1 MNCFVRAS
9 KYLYRKKRKAILLLL
24 LFLVI
29 NVMVSGTLA
38 IRASS
43 LRLAEELRKNSEG
56 KIMLESLDRQSGF
69 EEQDLQEIMAAENI
83 NWINRISETNC
94 LSSQMF
100 PVAGNAESED
110 LFDVHGY
117 DELEKDSPFAEHI
130 YRVVEGYFPQSR
142 DEIIINKYLAEKNG
156 IQVGE
161 KILLQSIEQQ
171 AVEAVVTGFFLA
183 GDEERQTEN
192 VATVNRIENQLY
204 ATTDFVNTLYGEKKF
219 INAVVYVN
227 DPELLGNTSGI
238 LAEMYEGRA
247 VISSMDNTFQR
258 LSLTIGQTERIT
270 FLILLMTILVGGCGC
285 RAAACHVDA
294 GQKKGDCRAG
304 QPWCVKREYI
314 SANAIGGTIPVWA
327 CIYRGAGDY
336 SIAFACR
343 GRQNGASAGK
353 QLHAAAFHWR
363 HDSQPLCRTGRGD
376 DIDGDFCFP
385 IHEKAGQRSPVRNG
399 GVV

>member
-69 EEQDLQEIMAAENI
+69 EEQDLQEIMAVENI
-83 NWINRISETNC
+83 NWINRISETRC
-94 LSSQMF
+94 LSSQLF
-100 PVAGNAESED
+100 PVAGNADSED

-130 YRVVEGYFPQSR
+130 YRIVEGCFPQSR
-142 DEIIINKYLAEKNG
+142 DEIVINKYLAEKNG

-161 KILLQSIEQQ
+161 KILLQTMGQQ
-171 AVEAVVTGFFLA
+171 AVEAVVAGFFLT
-183 GDEERQTEN
+183 GDEERQTDN

-204 ATTDFVNTLYGEKKF
+204 TTADFVNTLSEE
-219 INAVVYVN
+219 NNSVNVVAYVN
-227 DPELLGNTSGI
+227 DPELLGNTSGV

-247 VISSMDNTFQR
+247 VISTMDNTFQR
-258 LSLTIGQTERIT
+258 
-270 FLILLMTILVGGCGC
+270 
-285 RAAACHVDA
+285 
-294 GQKKGDCRAG
+294 
-304 QPWCVKREYI
+304 
-314 SANAIGGTIPVWA
+314 
-327 CIYRGAGDY
+327 
-336 SIAFACR
+336 
-343 GRQNGASAGK
+343 
-353 QLHAAAFHWR
+353 
-363 HDSQPLCRTGRGD
+363 
-376 DIDGDFCFP
+376 
-385 IHEKAGQRSPVRNG
+385 
-399 GVV
+399 

>member
-38 IRASS
+38 IRISS

-69 EEQDLQEIMAAENI
+69 EEHDLQEIMAIENI
-83 NWINRISETNC
+83 NWINRISETRC
-94 LSSQMF
+94 LPSQLY
-100 PVAGNAESED
+100 PVAGNVESED

-130 YRVVEGYFPQSR
+130 YRIVEGYFPQSW

-161 KILLQSIEQQ
+161 KILLQSMEQQ
-171 AVEAVVTGFFLA
+171 TVEAVVTGFFLV
-183 GDEERQTEN
+183 GEEERQTDN
-192 VATVNRIENQLY
+192 VATVNRIENQIY
-204 ATTDFVNTLYGEKKF
+204 ATTDFVNTLSGGKKF

-227 DPELLGNTSGI
+227 DPELLGSTSGI

-247 VISSMDNTFQR
+247 VISTMDNTFQK
-258 LSLTIGQTERIT
+258 LNMTIGQTERIT
-270 FLILLMTILVGGCGC
+270 LLILLLTILVGC
-285 RAAACHVDA
+285 AVA
-294 GQKKGDCRAG
+294 GLLLAM
-304 QPWCVKREYI
+304 W
-314 SANAIGGTIPVWA
+314 T
-327 CIYRGAGDY
+327 
-336 SIAFACR
+336 R
-343 GRQNGASAGK
+343 GRKKEIAVLISLGVAKGNIFLQMLSEELFLYGLAFIGA
-353 QLHAAAFHWR
+353 R
-363 HDSQPLCRTGRGD
+363 
-376 DIDGDFCFP
+376 
-385 IHEKAGQRSPVRNG
+385 
-399 GVV
+399 

>member
-69 EEQDLQEIMAAENI
+69 EEQDLQEIMAVENI
-83 NWINRISETNC
+83 NWINRISETSC
-94 LSSQMF
+94 LSSQLL
-100 PVAGNAESED
+100 PVAGNVDSEA

-130 YRVVEGYFPQSR
+130 YRIVEGYFPQSR
-142 DEIIINKYLAEKNG
+142 DEIVINKYLAEKNG

-161 KILLQSIEQQ
+161 KILLQSMEQQ
-171 AVEAVVTGFFLA
+171 AVEAVVTGFFLV

-204 ATTDFVNTLYGEKKF
+204 AATDFVNTLSGRKNF

-247 VISSMDNTFQR
+247 VISTMDNTFQR
-258 LSLTIGQTERIT
+258 LSLTIGQTDRIT
-270 FLILLMTILVGGCGC
+270 FLILLLTILIGCAVAGLLLAMWTRGRKKEIAVLVSLGVSKGNIFLQMLSEELFLYGLAFIGAQVITILLLPVVGGRMEYLRGNSSMLQLSTGGMIASLC
-285 RAAACHVDA
+285 A
-294 GQKKGDCRAG
+294 GLAGVMILTGISVFPYMKK
-304 QPWCVKREYI
+304 QVKEVL
-314 SANAIGGTIPVWA
+314 SEMEG
-327 CIYRGAGDY
+327 
-336 SIAFACR
+336 
-343 GRQNGASAGK
+343 
-353 QLHAAAFHWR
+353 
-363 HDSQPLCRTGRGD
+363 
-376 DIDGDFCFP
+376 
-385 IHEKAGQRSPVRNG
+385 
-399 GVV
+399 

>member
-38 IRASS
+38 IRISS

-69 EEQDLQEIMAAENI
+69 EEQDLQEITAIENI
-83 NWINRISETNC
+83 NWINRISETRC
-94 LSSQMF
+94 LSSQMV
-100 PVAGNAESED
+100 PVAGNVESED

-130 YRVVEGYFPQSR
+130 YRIVEGYFPQSW
-142 DEIIINKYLAEKNG
+142 DEIVINKYLAEKNG

-161 KILLQSIEQQ
+161 KILLQTMEKQT
-171 AVEAVVTGFFLA
+171 VEAVVTGFFLV
-183 GDEERQTEN
+183 GEEERQTEN

-204 ATTDFVNTLYGEKKF
+204 ATTDFVNTLSGGKNF

-238 LAEMYEGRA
+238 LAEMYEGHA
-247 VISSMDNTFQR
+247 VISTMDNTFQK
-258 LSLTIGQTERIT
+258 LNMTIGQTERIT
-270 FLILLMTILVGGCGC
+270 FLILLLTILVGC
-285 RAAACHVDA
+285 AVA
-294 GQKKGDCRAG
+294 GLLLAM
-304 QPWCVKREYI
+304 W
-314 SANAIGGTIPVWA
+314 T
-327 CIYRGAGDY
+327 
-336 SIAFACR
+336 R
-343 GRQNGASAGK
+343 GRKKEIAVLISLGVSKGNIFLQMLSEELFLYGLAFIGAQVITVLLLPVVGGRMEYLQENSSMLQLSPSGMIVSLCAGLAGVMILTGISVFPYMKK
-353 QLHAAAFHWR
+353 QVKEVL
-363 HDSQPLCRTGRGD
+363 SEMEG
-376 DIDGDFCFP
+376 
-385 IHEKAGQRSPVRNG
+385 
-399 GVV
+399 

>member
-69 EEQDLQEIMAAENI
+69 EEQDLQEIMAVENI
-83 NWINRISETNC
+83 NWINRISETRC
-94 LSSQMF
+94 LSSQLF
-100 PVAGNAESED
+100 PVAGNADSED

-130 YRVVEGYFPQSR
+130 YRIVEGCFPQSR
-142 DEIIINKYLAEKNG
+142 DEIVINKYLAEKNG

-161 KILLQSIEQQ
+161 KILLQTMGQQ
-171 AVEAVVTGFFLA
+171 AVEAVVAGFFLT
-183 GDEERQTEN
+183 GDEERQTDN

-204 ATTDFVNTLYGEKKF
+204 TTADFVNTLSEE
-219 INAVVYVN
+219 NNSVNVVAYVN
-227 DPELLGNTSGI
+227 DPELLGNTSGV

-247 VISSMDNTFQR
+247 VISTMDNTFQR
-258 LSLTIGQTERIT
+258 LSMTIGQTDRIT
-270 FLILLMTILVGGCGC
+270 FLILLLTIIVGCAVAGLLLAMWTRGRKKEIAVLISLGVSKGNIFLQMLSEEIFLYGLAFIGAQVVTILLLPVVGGRMEYLQGNSSMLRLSPGGMIASLC
-285 RAAACHVDA
+285 A
-294 GQKKGDCRAG
+294 GLAGVMILTGISVFPYMKKR
-304 QPWCVKREYI
+304 VKEVL
-314 SANAIGGTIPVWA
+314 SEMEG
-327 CIYRGAGDY
+327 
-336 SIAFACR
+336 
-343 GRQNGASAGK
+343 
-353 QLHAAAFHWR
+353 
-363 HDSQPLCRTGRGD
+363 
-376 DIDGDFCFP
+376 
-385 IHEKAGQRSPVRNG
+385 
-399 GVV
+399 

>member
-9 KYLYRKKRKAILLLL
+9 KYLYRKKRKTILLLL
-24 LFLVI
+24 LFLVV

-56 KIMLESLDRQSGF
+56 KTMLESLDKQNGF
-69 EEQDLQEIMAAENI
+69 EEQDLQEIMEIENI
-83 NWINRISETNC
+83 NWINRITEMHC

-130 YRVVEGYFPQSR
+130 YRIVEGYFPQNWN
-142 DEIIINKYLAEKNG
+142 EIIINKYLAEKNG

-161 KILLQSIEQQ
+161 KILLQSMEQQ
-171 AVEAVVTGFFLA
+171 TVEAVVTGFFLV

-204 ATTDFVNTLYGEKKF
+204 ATTDFVNTLSEENKF

-227 DPELLGNTSGI
+227 NPELLGNTSGI

-247 VISSMDNTFQR
+247 MINTMDNTFQK
-258 LSLTIGQTERIT
+258 LNSTIGQTGRIT
-270 FLILLMTILVGGCGC
+270 FLILLLTIWVGCAVVGLLLAMWTRGRKKEIAVLISLGVSKGNIFLQMLLEELFLYGLAFSGAQVITILLLPVLGGKMEYLQGNSSMLQLSPSGMTVSLC
-285 RAAACHVDA
+285 A
-294 GQKKGDCRAG
+294 GLAGVMILTGISVFPYMKKQIKEVLSEMEG
-304 QPWCVKREYI
+304 
-314 SANAIGGTIPVWA
+314 
-327 CIYRGAGDY
+327 
-336 SIAFACR
+336 
-343 GRQNGASAGK
+343 
-353 QLHAAAFHWR
+353 
-363 HDSQPLCRTGRGD
+363 
-376 DIDGDFCFP
+376 
-385 IHEKAGQRSPVRNG
+385 
-399 GVV
+399 

>member
-56 KIMLESLDRQSGF
+56 KIMLENLDRQSGF
-69 EEQDLQEIMAAENI
+69 EEQDLQEIMAVENI
-83 NWINRISETNC
+83 NWINRISEARC

-100 PVAGNAESED
+100 PVAGNVESED

-130 YRVVEGYFPQSR
+130 YRIVEGYFPQSW
-142 DEIIINKYLAEKNG
+142 DEIVINKYLAEKNG

-161 KILLQSIEQQ
+161 KILLQSMGQQ
-171 AVEAVVTGFFLA
+171 EVEAVVTGFFLV
-183 GDEERQTEN
+183 GEEERQTEN

-204 ATTDFVNTLYGEKKF
+204 ATTDFVNMLSGGKNF

-247 VISSMDNTFQR
+247 VISTMDNTFQR
-258 LSLTIGQTERIT
+258 LSLTIGQTGRIT
-270 FLILLMTILVGGCGC
+270 FLILLLTILVGC
-285 RAAACHVDA
+285 AVA
-294 GQKKGDCRAG
+294 GLLLAM
-304 QPWCVKREYI
+304 W
-314 SANAIGGTIPVWA
+314 T
-327 CIYRGAGDY
+327 
-336 SIAFACR
+336 R
-343 GRQNGASAGK
+343 GRKKEIAVLLSLGVAKGNIFLQMLSEELFLYGLAFIGAQVITVLLLPVVGGRMEYLQENSSMLQLSPSGMIVSLCAGLAGVMILTGISVFPYMKK
-353 QLHAAAFHWR
+353 QVKEVL
-363 HDSQPLCRTGRGD
+363 SEMEG
-376 DIDGDFCFP
+376 
-385 IHEKAGQRSPVRNG
+385 
-399 GVV
+399 

>member
-56 KIMLESLDRQSGF
+56 KIMLESLDTQSGF
-69 EEQDLQEIMAAENI
+69 EEQDLQEIMAIENI
-83 NWINRISETNC
+83 NWINRISETSGS
-94 LSSQMF
+94 SSQMF
-100 PVAGNAESED
+100 PVAGNMESED

-130 YRVVEGYFPQSR
+130 YRIVEGCFPQSW
-142 DEIIINKYLAEKNG
+142 DEIVISKYLAEKNG

-161 KILLQSIEQQ
+161 KILLQSMEQQ
-171 AVEAVVTGFFLA
+171 AVEAVVTGFFLV

-204 ATTDFVNTLYGEKKF
+204 ATTDFVNTLSGGKKF
-219 INAVVYVN
+219 INAVVYVDN
-227 DPELLGNTSGI
+227 PELLGNTSGI

-247 VISSMDNTFQR
+247 VISTMDNTFQK
-258 LSLTIGQTERIT
+258 LNLTIEQTDRIT
-270 FLILLMTILVGGCGC
+270 FLILLLTILVGC
-285 RAAACHVDA
+285 AVA
-294 GQKKGDCRAG
+294 GLLLAM
-304 QPWCVKREYI
+304 W
-314 SANAIGGTIPVWA
+314 T
-327 CIYRGAGDY
+327 
-336 SIAFACR
+336 R
-343 GRQNGASAGK
+343 GRKKEIVVLISLGVSKGNIFLQMLSEELFLYGLAFIGAQVITVLLLPVVGGKMEYLQGNISMLQLSPGGMIASLYVGLAGVMILTGISVFPYMKK
-353 QLHAAAFHWR
+353 Q
-363 HDSQPLCRTGRGD
+363 
-376 DIDGDFCFP
+376 
-385 IHEKAGQRSPVRNG
+385 VREVLSEMEG
-399 GVV
+399 

>member
-69 EEQDLQEIMAAENI
+69 EEQDLREIMEIENI
-83 NWINRISETNC
+83 NWINRITEMRC
-94 LSSQMF
+94 LSPQMF
-100 PVAGNAESED
+100 PVAGNVESED

-130 YRVVEGYFPQSR
+130 YRIVEGYFPQNR
-142 DEIIINKYLAEKNG
+142 DEIVINKYLAEKNG

-161 KILLQSIEQQ
+161 KILLQSMEQQ
-171 AVEAVVTGFFLA
+171 TVEEVVTGFFLV
-183 GDEERQTEN
+183 GEEERQTEN

-204 ATTDFVNTLYGEKKF
+204 ATTDFVNTLSGGKNF

-247 VISSMDNTFQR
+247 VISTMDNTFQK
-258 LSLTIGQTERIT
+258 LNMTIGQTERIT
-270 FLILLMTILVGGCGC
+270 FLILLLTILVGC
-285 RAAACHVDA
+285 AVA
-294 GQKKGDCRAG
+294 GLLLAM
-304 QPWCVKREYI
+304 W
-314 SANAIGGTIPVWA
+314 T
-327 CIYRGAGDY
+327 
-336 SIAFACR
+336 R
-343 GRQNGASAGK
+343 GRKKEIAVLISLGVSKGNIFLQMLSEELFLYGLAFIGAQVITVLLLPVVGGKMEYLQGNSSMLQLSPSGMIVSLCAGLAGVIILTGISVFPYMKK
-353 QLHAAAFHWR
+353 QVKEVL
-363 HDSQPLCRTGRGD
+363 SEMEG
-376 DIDGDFCFP
+376 
-385 IHEKAGQRSPVRNG
+385 
-399 GVV
+399 